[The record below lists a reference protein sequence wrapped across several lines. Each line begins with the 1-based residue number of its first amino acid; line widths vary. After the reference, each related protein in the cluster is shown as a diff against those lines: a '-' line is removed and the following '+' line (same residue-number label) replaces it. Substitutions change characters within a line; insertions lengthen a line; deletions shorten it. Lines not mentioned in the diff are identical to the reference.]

1 MRLVQPFRLIVV
13 AGFALLAGLMAGGP
27 GYADELPSF
36 SPKTYDL
43 TVRAISAYEE
53 IADAGGWKPLPDIA
67 IGLKL
72 GSTGKLAVALRQRL
86 AVTLDL
92 DPTLPPSKLFD
103 ETARQALQHFQARH
117 GLTQTGVVGKLTLA
131 ALNVPVEDRLRQLD
145 ATLTRMASG
154 SFPFGDRY
162 VVVNLPAASLEAVE
176 NGVVNRIYTTVVGR
190 PDRPSPTL
198 QTRIVAANILP
209 YWNVP
214 PALVRVDI
222 MPKQLKDP
230 HFLETSHMKVLG
242 PKGNEIDPTTI
253 DWTGK
258 SGVDFNIRQE
268 PGVDNS
274 LGFVRIDMPNPYAV
288 YMHDTPHRE
297 NFRQDV
303 RFQSSGCTRVAG
315 AQDLVAWLLAGT
327 EWTGAA
333 IQDRIDSGEPKTVRL
348 SKPVPVAW
356 VYFTAW
362 GAADGTIQFRP
373 DIYSLDNPMG
383 ILLST
388 IGPPF
393 SIDKTAAKPVK
404 TAAKAP
410 AKPDPATTGSIRLA
424 KKQ

>member
-1 MRLVQPFRLIVV
+1 MLSLQPLRLI
-13 AGFALLAGLMAGGP
+13 AAASLALLAGLWAGSP
-27 GYADELPSF
+27 GHAQDQPSF

-43 TVRAISAYEE
+43 TVRAVSAYQE
-53 IADAGGWKPLPDIA
+53 IADAGGWQGLPEIA

-72 GSTGKLAVALRQRL
+72 GSTGKLAVALRARL
-86 AVTLDL
+86 AVTRDL
-92 DPTLPPSKLFD
+92 DPTLPASKIFD
-103 ETARQALQHFQARH
+103 EATRQALMHFQARH

-131 ALNVPVEDRLRQLD
+131 ALNVPVEVRLQQLD
-145 ATLTRMASG
+145 ATLTRLVSAN
-154 SFPFGDRY
+154 FPFGERY
-162 VVVNLPAASLEAVE
+162 VAVNLPAASLEAVE
-176 NGVVNRIYTTVVGR
+176 NGIVDRTYTAVVGR

-214 PALVRVDI
+214 PSLVKADI
-222 MPKQLKDP
+222 IPKQFKDP
-230 HFLETSHMKVLG
+230 KFLATSHMKVLDA
-242 PKGNEIDPTTI
+242 KGQEIDPATL
-253 DWTGK
+253 DWSGK
-258 SGVDFNIRQE
+258 SRFDYAVRQE
-268 PGVDNS
+268 PGPDNS

-288 YMHDTPHRE
+288 YMHDTPHRD

-348 SKPVPVAW
+348 TKPVPVAW
-356 VYFTAW
+356 IYMTGW

-383 ILLST
+383 VLLST

-393 SIDKTAAKPVK
+393 SVDRPAAKPVK
-404 TAAKAP
+404 TAKAP
-410 AKPDPATTGSIRLA
+410 AKAEPATTGSIKVA
-424 KKQ
+424 GKP